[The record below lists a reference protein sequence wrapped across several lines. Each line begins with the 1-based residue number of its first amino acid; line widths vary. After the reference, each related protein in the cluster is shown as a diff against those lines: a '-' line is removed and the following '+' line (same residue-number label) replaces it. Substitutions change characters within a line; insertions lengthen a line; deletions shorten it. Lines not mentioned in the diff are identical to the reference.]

1 MTPKDLTLFSDGGS
15 RNNPGPAA
23 AAYILKNKDG
33 SLIEQR
39 GIYLGE
45 ATNNTAE
52 YEALLA
58 GLRAAE
64 KYNPAAVECFLD
76 SELVVKQLQGIYR
89 VKESHLLYLN
99 EQIRSLVKLFTKVTY
114 NYIGREKN
122 READK
127 LVNQTL
133 DALPGSK
140 GRLSPND

>member
-1 MTPKDLTLFSDGGS
+1 MTPKALILFSDGGS

-23 AAYILKNKDG
+23 AAFILKNKDG

-58 GLRAAE
+58 GLRTAE
-64 KYNPAAVECFLD
+64 KFNPVSVDCFLD

-89 VKESHLLYLN
+89 VKESHLLRLN
-99 EQIRSLVKLFTKVTY
+99 EQIRSLAKLFPAVTY

-133 DALPGSK
+133 DALPRPKGS
-140 GRLSPND
+140 RSPNE